1 MYIALD
7 CQAAPAYFKLASDR
21 DSTRPI
27 HNDCGESKR
36 LAQVVSYASRYVT
49 SSPYSPA
56 VMDQAT
62 VETVIL
68 HFWESDEALASC
80 VKRDLL
86 IAEEGLEALL
96 ADGRAKN
103 VVFADTL

>member
-1 MYIALD
+1 
-7 CQAAPAYFKLASDR
+7 
-21 DSTRPI
+21 
-27 HNDCGESKR
+27 
-36 LAQVVSYASRYVT
+36 
-49 SSPYSPA
+49 
-56 VMDQAT
+56 MDQAT